1 MAIEL
6 SQHALLQV
14 SELISS
20 LMGLYFNESRWNDL
34 KHGIESASVDFGF
47 NDSEAFIQWLRS
59 SSPDRKIIE
68 VLASHLT
75 VGETYFFRD
84 NDVYRLL
91 EDRILPELITSRHSS
106 DKRLR
111 IWSAGCST
119 GEEAYSIAILL
130 TRIMADL
137 KDWNITILA
146 TDINPVSLKKASEGR
161 YTEWS
166 FRDTPSWIRDHYFRQ
181 NDHRLYELLPSVKK
195 MVSFSYLNLAEDVYP
210 SLLNNTNAM
219 DIIFCRNVLMYF
231 SPQTAD
237 KVIKGLAN
245 SLTNG
250 GRLFL
255 SPADAIRPIT
265 EVLVPEHFQ
274 GVTAHRRE
282 YQRSHPLT
290 APPPE
295 IESQQ
300 ATDTAVDKTAAYQD
314 SLSLFNNGNFRDAEK
329 GLEQLV
335 RQGYDEPQVDAL
347 FARTYA
353 NQGRMSEAIKWCEKA
368 IAGDRLNPSY
378 YYLLA
383 TILYE
388 EGRFEEAMKFLRKT
402 IYLDADFIIAS
413 FMLGNIKLRVGD
425 IKGAKTCFKNVLGM
439 LSRRDPADVLEGS
452 DGITA
457 GRLAEIIDSMNAWK

>member
-1 MAIEL
+1 MAFEL
-6 SQHALLQV
+6 SQHALPQV

-20 LMGLYFNESRWNDL
+20 LMGLHFNESRWNDL
-34 KHGIESASVDFGF
+34 KHGIESASGDFGF
-47 NDSEAFIQWLRS
+47 DDSEAFIQWLRS
-59 SSPDRKIIE
+59 SSPDRKHIE

-84 NDVYRLL
+84 NDVYKAL
-91 EDRILPELITSRHSS
+91 EDRILPELITSRHTGE
-106 DKRLR
+106 KRLR

-130 TRIMADL
+130 TRMMADL

-146 TDINPVSLKKASEGR
+146 TDINPGALKKASEGR

-166 FRDTPSWIRDHYFRQ
+166 FRDTPSWIMDHYFRKK
-181 NDHRLYELLPSVKK
+181 DHRLYELIPSVKK
-195 MVSFSYLNLAEDVYP
+195 MVSFAYLNLAEDVYP

-237 KVIKGLAN
+237 MVIKGLAD
-245 SLTNG
+245 SLTSG

-265 EVLVPEHFQ
+265 EDLVSEHFH
-274 GVTAHRRE
+274 GVTAHRRDYQRPHPMTVPPPDIE
-282 YQRSHPLT
+282 YQRVM
-290 APPPE
+290 E
-295 IESQQ
+295 
-300 ATDTAVDKTAAYQD
+300 TAVDKTA
-314 SLSLFNNGNFRDAEK
+314 SCSEK

-335 RQGYDEPQVDAL
+335 RQGYDEPQTEAL
-347 FARTYA
+347 FARMYA
-353 NQGRMSEAIKWCEKA
+353 NQGRMSEAIKCCEKA
-368 IAGDRLNPSY
+368 IAGDKLNPAY
-378 YYLLA
+378 YFLLA
-383 TILYE
+383 AILHE
-388 EGRFEEAMKFLRKT
+388 EGRFDEAIRFLRKT
-402 IYLDADFIIAS
+402 IYLDHNFVIAS
-413 FMLGNIKLRVGD
+413 FMLGNLKLRVGD

-439 LSRRDPADVLEGS
+439 LSRHDPADVLEGS

-457 GRLAEIIDSMNAWK
+457 GRLAEIIDSMNALR

>member
-1 MAIEL
+1 MAFEL
-6 SQHALLQV
+6 SQHALPQV
-14 SELISS
+14 SELISN
-20 LMGLYFNESRWNDL
+20 LMGLHFNESRWNDL
-34 KHGIESASVDFGF
+34 KHGIESASGDFGF
-47 NDSEAFIQWLRS
+47 DDSEEFIQWLRS
-59 SSPDRKIIE
+59 SSPDRKHIE

-106 DKRLR
+106 DRRLR

-130 TRIMADL
+130 TRMMADL

-166 FRDTPSWIRDHYFRQ
+166 FRETPLWIRDHFFRQ
-181 NDHRLYELLPSVKK
+181 KDHRLYELLLSLKK
-195 MVSFSYLNLAEDVYP
+195 MVSFAYLNLAEDVYP

-237 KVIKGLAN
+237 KVIKGLVN

-265 EVLVPEHFQ
+265 EDLVSEHFQ
-274 GVTAHRRE
+274 GVTVHRRE
-282 YQRSHPLT
+282 YQRSHPMTVPL
-290 APPPE
+290 PE

-300 ATDTAVDKTAAYQD
+300 APDTAIDKTATYQD
-314 SLSLFNNGNFRDAEK
+314 SLSLFNNGNFREAEK

-335 RQGYDEPQVDAL
+335 RQGYDEPHVDAL

-353 NQGRMSEAIKWCEKA
+353 NQGRMSDAIKCCEKA
-368 IAGDRLNPSY
+368 IAGDRLNPAY

-383 TILYE
+383 TILHE
-388 EGRFEEAMKFLRKT
+388 EGRFEEAIKFLRKT

-413 FMLGNIKLRVGD
+413 FMLGNLKLRFGD
-425 IKGAKTCFKNVLGM
+425 IKVAKKCFKNVLGM
-439 LSRRDPADVLEGS
+439 LSKHDPADVLEGS
-452 DGITA
+452 DGISA
-457 GRLAEIIDSMNAWK
+457 GRLAEIID